1 MTGGAC
7 FNEVFLDDVRVSD
20 DLRVGA
26 VGEGWK
32 VATATLGFERDASGD
47 DTTLGGSWIQVLA
60 LAEAMDKRHDPAVRP
75 LLADAYTRHVLSRI
89 DAARDLG
96 DRLHGQPPGPEG
108 SMRKL
113 QWVYGLYQI
122 SETVVEI
129 LGPRLTA
136 DTGEPETY
144 GWNAHVLGALGYG
157 IAGGS
162 NEIQRTIIAQRI
174 LGLPSGP
181 RADRGVP
188 FKDIP
193 SG

>member
-1 MTGGAC
+1 M
-7 FNEVFLDDVRVSD
+7 
-20 DLRVGA
+20 
-26 VGEGWK
+26 
-32 VATATLGFERDASGD
+32 
-47 DTTLGGSWIQVLA
+47 LA
-60 LAEAMDKRHDPAVRP
+60 LAEAMGRCQDPAVRP
-75 LLADAYTRHVLSRI
+75 LLANAYTRQVLARV
-89 DAARDLG
+89 DAARDLD
-96 DRLHGQPPGPEG
+96 DRLRGQPPGPEG

-122 SETVVEI
+122 SETVIEI

-136 DTGEPETY
+136 DSGEAETY

-181 RADRGVP
+181 RSDRAIP